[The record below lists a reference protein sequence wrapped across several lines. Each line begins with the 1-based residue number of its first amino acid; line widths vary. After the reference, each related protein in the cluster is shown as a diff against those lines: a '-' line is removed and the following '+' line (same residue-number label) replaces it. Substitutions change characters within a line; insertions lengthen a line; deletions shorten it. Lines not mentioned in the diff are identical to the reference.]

1 MAEGAPIRVTV
12 VVATPSADCT
22 DCFSYAEVVAEAA
35 FVGRRLK
42 EHYGD
47 AIRFELIDLAD
58 DPAGATGGEAA
69 RSAAATVGT
78 PVVLVNGTPRL
89 SGMFTYRAVAEAID
103 TLLEANHG

>member
-1 MAEGAPIRVTV
+1 VAERAPIRVTI

-35 FVGRRLK
+35 FVGQRLK

-47 AIRFELIDLAD
+47 AIRFELVDLAD
-58 DPAGATGGEAA
+58 DPAIGEPF
-69 RSAAATVGT
+69 RGMTT
-78 PVVLVNGTPRL
+78 PVVVVNGTARL
-89 SGMFTYRAVAEAID
+89 SGMFTYRAIAEAVD